1 MSKSFKR
8 LAATFLFSVP
18 LVSAAMSAEIEI
30 QGERRAPAATTQEG
44 LATSNRKTGEAAT
57 FDRFEYRGEDP
68 VFEKPVSSYQYRNP
82 ILAGYYPDP
91 SIVQVG
97 ADYYLVNSSF
107 AHFPG
112 IPIFHSRDLIN
123 WKQLGHVIDRPGQ
136 LDFSGLGISR
146 GVFAPAISH
155 YRDRFYLVSTCVDCG
170 GNFVVTANDP
180 AGPWSDP
187 VWLPD
192 VGGIDPSLFFDDD
205 GKAYIVNNDAP
216 ESEPRYQG
224 HRAIWVQAFDPEKL
238 ATFGPR
244 KQIVNGGVNIAEK
257 PVWIEGPHLLRRN
270 GQLYLTA
277 AEGGTSVNHSQVVFK
292 GKTPFGPF
300 TPWKHNPILTQRHL
314 DPARHEPVTSV
325 GHADF
330 VQDGKGDWWAV
341 FLGVRPYA
349 GNYYNTGRETFLMP
363 VTWEDGWP
371 VITRGEQTIPA
382 IAPRPALP
390 RHAAHHIP
398 TSGNFT
404 LRDEFDQPHLPMHWL
419 QLRTPDKSPDTRQW
433 YDLQQS
439 PGSLQLTPTAT
450 GLGDTGNPAFLAR
463 RQQHQYAVASTR
475 LRFTPDADTRA
486 GMAVFQNREHFYF
499 FGIGRTPNGTPN
511 ILVKRRNGKGNL
523 DGETVASRPLE
534 QSPDTPVDIE
544 LRIRAR
550 ASEYDFYY
558 RLRDKT
564 PAARDWQPL
573 LVSADGRV
581 VSTQRA
587 GGFVGAVIG
596 LYAYRAHSE
605 NRK

>member
-8 LAATFLFSVP
+8 LAATLLFSVP
-18 LVSAAMSAEIEI
+18 LISAAMSAEIEI
-30 QGERRAPAATTQEG
+30 QGERRTAAATTQES

-57 FDRFEYRGEDP
+57 FDWFEYRGEDP

-112 IPIFHSRDLIN
+112 IPIFHSRDLVN

-136 LDFSGLGISR
+136 LDFSDLGISR

-170 GNFVVTANDP
+170 GNFVVTAKDP

-216 ESEPRYQG
+216 EGEPLYEG

-244 KQIVNGGVNIAEK
+244 KQIINGGVNIAEK
-257 PVWIEGPHLLRRN
+257 PIWIEGPHLLRRN

-277 AEGGTSVNHSQVVFK
+277 AGGGTSVNHSQVIFRAES
-292 GKTPFGPF
+292 PFGPF
-300 TPWKHNPILTQRHL
+300 TPAQYNPILTQRHL
-314 DPARHEPVTSV
+314 DPARPNPVTSV

-330 VQDGKGDWWAV
+330 VQDSRGDWWAV
-341 FLGVRPYA
+341 FLGTRPYE
-349 GNYYNTGRETFLMP
+349 GDFYNTGRETFLMP
-363 VTWEDGWP
+363 VQWQDGWP
-371 VITRGEQTIPA
+371 VITRGEQSIPY
-382 IAPRPALP
+382 IAPRPAVPMSARPPL
-390 RHAAHHIP
+390 P

-404 LRDEFDQPHLPMHWL
+404 LRDEFDQPQLPLHWL
-419 QLRTPDKSPDTRQW
+419 QLRNPAEKAW
-433 YDLQQS
+433 YDLQQV
-439 PGSLQLTPTAT
+439 PGSLQLTPISHT
-450 GLGDTGNPAFLAR
+450 LGDTANPAFLAR
-463 RQQHQYAVASTR
+463 RQQHQNALASTR
-475 LRFTPDADTRA
+475 LRFNPDRDTHA

-499 FGIGRTPNGTPN
+499 FGIGRDTRGNAS
-511 ILVKRRNGKGNL
+511 IAVQRR
-523 DGETVASRPLE
+523 DGGPERSGEIVASRLLDLP
-534 QSPDTPVDIE
+534 TNAPVDIE

-550 ASEYDFYY
+550 GPAYDFHY
-558 RLRDKT
+558 RLSGDQAGEG
-564 PAARDWQPL
+564 PWQPL
-573 LVSADGRV
+573 LLSADGRV
-581 VSTQRA
+581 VSTRRA
-587 GGFVGAVIG
+587 GGFVGALIG
-596 LYAYRAHSE
+596 LYAYREDSP
-605 NRK
+605 R

>member
-1 MSKSFKR
+1 MKKITIG
-8 LAATFLFSVP
+8 L
-18 LVSAAMSAEIEI
+18 LVSGLTLCFGTIAET
-30 QGERRAPAATTQEG
+30 AT
-44 LATSNRKTGEAAT
+44 NAT
-57 FDRFEYRGEDP
+57 FDWFEYRGEDTI
-68 VFEKPVSSYQYRNP
+68 FEQPVSSYEYRNP

-91 SIVQVG
+91 SIVQVDK
-97 ADYYLVNSSF
+97 DYYLVNSSF
-107 AHFPG
+107 AHYPG
-112 IPIFHSRDLIN
+112 IPVFHSRDLVQ

-146 GVFAPAISH
+146 GIFAPAISYH
-155 YRDRFYLVSTCVDCG
+155 EGTFYLVSTCVDCG
-170 GNFVVTANDP
+170 GNFVVTAKNP

-187 VWLPD
+187 VWLPE

-216 ESEPRYQG
+216 EGKPLYEG
-224 HRAIWVQAFDPEKL
+224 HRAIWVQAFDAEKL

-244 KQIVNGGVNIAEK
+244 KLIVNGGVNIAEK

-292 GKTPFGPF
+292 GDTPFGPF
-300 TPWKHNPILTQRHL
+300 TPWQHNPILTQRHL
-314 DPARHEPVTSV
+314 DPTRADPVTSV

-330 VQDGKGDWWAV
+330 VQDSKGDWWAV

-363 VTWEDGWP
+363 MTWTDGWP
-371 VITRGEQTIPA
+371 VITRGEQTIPT

-390 RHAAHHIP
+390 RQADSAIP

-404 LRDEFDQPHLPMHWL
+404 LRDEFDQRQLPMHWL
-419 QLRTPDKSPDTRQW
+419 QLRTPDTTSPPR
-433 YDLQQS
+433 YNLQQS
-439 PGSLQLTPTAT
+439 LGSVQLTPTAT
-450 GLGDTGNPAFLAR
+450 GLGDTGNPAFIAR
-463 RQQHQYAVASTR
+463 RQQHQNAEASTH
-475 LRFTPDADTRA
+475 LRFTPTEGTAA

-499 FGIGRTPNGTPN
+499 FGIGRDTSGKPSV
-511 ILVKRRNGKGNL
+511 LVKRRDGGDSP
-523 DGETVASRPLE
+523 DGETVATRQLE
-534 QSPDTPVDIE
+534 LPAGAPVDIE

-550 ASEYDFYY
+550 GPEYDFHY
-558 RLRDKT
+558 RLADEGS
-564 PAARDWQPL
+564 AGRDWQPL
-573 LVSADGRV
+573 LLSADGRI

-596 LYAYRAHSE
+596 LHAYRE
-605 NRK
+605 PEPNQK